1 MAKQTTV
8 LWTRPALDSL
18 LEIVQYIQIDSPPAA
33 KRLAAQI
40 KTKTSPLERFPTSGR
55 VVQEFPGSGLR
66 EILIGNYRIIYR
78 VVKEP
83 SRVEILT
90 VRHGARLL
98 EEHPETEGK

>member
-18 LEIVQYIQIDSPPAA
+18 LEIVRYVQMDSPPAA
-33 KRLAAQI
+33 ERFAAQI
-40 KTKTSPLERFPTSGR
+40 KTKTSRLERFPSSGR
-55 VVQEFPGSGLR
+55 VVPEFPSSGLR

-78 VVKEP
+78 VVKEA
-83 SRVEILT
+83 SRVEVLA

-98 EEHPETEGK
+98 EEAPVAEEK